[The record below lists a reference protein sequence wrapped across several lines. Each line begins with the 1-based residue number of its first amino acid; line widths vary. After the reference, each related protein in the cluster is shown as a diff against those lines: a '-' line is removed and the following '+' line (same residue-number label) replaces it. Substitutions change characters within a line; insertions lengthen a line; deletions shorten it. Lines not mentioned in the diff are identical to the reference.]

1 MENNDSKIGDYLFY
15 AFIIFML
22 SSSVG
27 IGLDRWYMQTLCV
40 KHGAAHWVTS
50 ESGISTFEW
59 NKK

>member
-1 MENNDSKIGDYLFY
+1 MENNYDKTGEFL
-15 AFIIFML
+15 FIIFIL
-22 SSSVG
+22 SLLSFMG
-27 IGLDRWYMQTLCV
+27 GLMLDRWYMQTLSV